1 MDSGRLI
8 EVIDGRGNRGN
19 NCKNLHQDFDQWP
32 PNRMWSF
39 NRGSTEIH
47 TLHFFVHSQIF
58 ARVEGSLQDKST
70 RWWKGMVWTR
80 FVKCT
85 VLLMTSWVACNLH
98 VLNVFACAGLAL
110 IPASWNMLQHNWQ
123 SQFSKQMFSMKAV
136 ILWHREGRGVQ
147 HDCWKWYWKTLNTV

>member
-8 EVIDGRGNRGN
+8 EVIIVWTLIGTLINDRLTGCGRLIGVRL
-19 NCKNLHQDFDQWP
+19 KF
-32 PNRMWSF
+32 
-39 NRGSTEIH
+39 IH
-47 TLHFFVHSQIF
+47 YIFFVHSQIF

-70 RWWKGMVWTR
+70 RWWRGMVWTR